1 MYKVQ
6 FKSELRG
13 TKGIWSYHE
22 EKEEDENT
30 SILDESV
37 ISSVKK
43 ETCHCNHDAECYKNP
58 SQLRVSFQL
67 GEMLLIS
74 AGT

>member
-6 FKSELRG
+6 SKSELRG

-30 SILDESV
+30 SILDERFFKMKVLMNESAVAPHERVEGEVSV
-37 ISSVKK
+37 VFSQKK
-43 ETCHCNHDAECYKNP
+43 ETCHCNHDA
-58 SQLRVSFQL
+58 
-67 GEMLLIS
+67 
-74 AGT
+74 

>member
-6 FKSELRG
+6 SKSELRG
-13 TKGIWSYHE
+13 TKGILSYHE

-43 ETCHCNHDAECYKNP
+43 VMTQNATKTLHSYVSLFSLVKCY
-58 SQLRVSFQL
+58 
-67 GEMLLIS
+67 
-74 AGT
+74 